1 MAPVTLAERLAAA
14 PSDSLSVADIA
25 SATGLSE
32 FTVRRLIK
40 DPQWPEG
47 TGLEDAGEQRF
58 ARDACVKWMRAHQAA
73 RVDVT
78 ELPGADTD
86 RVTITDIADR
96 TGIARGTLSPMRTHY
111 KDSSDPFPV
120 GDALGT
126 YNWGEVK
133 AWLSRRHRRTGP
145 RGTVEP
151 PVTTEKP
158 ATTPTSD
165 VLTTAAI
172 ERLTGRGKEAVKTLV
187 RRPEIA
193 DLSSGKVGR
202 SRVWPAAALLPVLWR
217 LGYLPESGPLSPEQT
232 AVLVELG
239 YLPETG
245 KPSAEQAAVLR
256 DFGYDQEGTVEH
268 RAWLVG
274 PVRSA
279 TELAA
284 HYGVTL
290 SAVSRRLK
298 RGRETGDPLCPTP
311 IETDEG
317 TRYDPRAFDTFWRR

>member
-1 MAPVTLAERLAAA
+1 MAPAPTLAERLAAA

-25 SATGLSE
+25 SATGLTE
-32 FTVRRLIK
+32 KTVRRLTK
-40 DPQWPEG
+40 DPQWPASSVP
-47 TGLEDAGEQRF
+47 EDAGEQRF
-58 ARDACVKWMRAHQAA
+58 ARTACVQWMRDHQAA

-78 ELPGADTD
+78 ELPGADSD
-86 RVTITDIADR
+86 RVTITDIAHR
-96 TGIARGTLSPMRTHY
+96 TGIGRGSISPLPAKY
-111 KDSSDPFPV
+111 KDSNDPFPEADV
-120 GDALGT
+120 LGT
-126 YNWGEVK
+126 YTWGEVK
-133 AWLSRRHRRTGP
+133 TWLSRRHHRSGP
-145 RGTVEP
+145 RGAVEP
-151 PVTTEKP
+151 PAPVKQPT
-158 ATTPTSD
+158 TTPTSD
-165 VLTTAAI
+165 VLTTTAI

-239 YLPETG
+239 YLPAKGRPT
-245 KPSAEQAAVLR
+245 PEQAAVLLE
-256 DFGYDQEGTVEH
+256 FGYDPAGSVEH

-290 SAVSRRLK
+290 SAVSRRLS
-298 RGRETGDPLCPTP
+298 RARDAGELVPTP
-311 IETDEG
+311 IETEDG
-317 TRYDPRAFDTFWRR
+317 TRYDPKEFDTFWRR